1 MVNNLFRFCMYNEL
15 SFSFLNGTCGEI
27 HEISLVNHIIYEK
40 LFTRAISFRPETRKG
55 RAGCFILRGTS
66 ETSSILLAL
75 RSD

>member
-1 MVNNLFRFCMYNEL
+1 MAPVEKYMRRAY
-15 SFSFLNGTCGEI
+15 
-27 HEISLVNHIIYEK
+27 LVNHIIFGK